1 MKKII
6 KRIIIIVVIL
16 AIIVG
21 GIFAGM
27 QYSNS
32 KKTATV
38 SLASNYGMSDYW
50 GDSISSSGTVASQGA
65 QSVYVTS
72 SDSIASINVTEGD
85 LVNEGDVLM
94 TLKSETQDIA
104 GKTLELDQAKA
115 TLTIYQNKLNKLMST
130 QPVPDANYIASSND
144 ERDIE
149 YVGSRIYTLKADNFG
164 YSLSAEGQ
172 SAGKVAEKYYDIN
185 GDFTAA
191 VYYTPDGGTL
201 DEDKFKEQYK
211 EAYDALNGDSW
222 ADYFN
227 CQEQKEIYTY
237 VKYTFYYDSLNGNKI
252 LGEDQYDINGNL
264 ISKFTPQTG
273 YTATQLNDEIISAKK
288 SVQEQ
293 DLAVRK
299 CQSELDTMLS
309 STNGGVVYAKTTGK
323 VAKLQDKD
331 NININK
337 PFMTITAT
345 EDFYIEGSIGE
356 FYLDLVHEGDVAT
369 VSSWESGVSTEATI
383 TSISDRPD
391 TSGNYYSSSGN
402 TNSSAYVFKASFDQS
417 SGIEI
422 GEAVDISITPT
433 TSEDAG
439 NAFYLQTSLIRK
451 DAGGS
456 YVMKMDENNQLEKVY
471 VKVGK
476 NVYNYYTEIK
486 SGLTADDYVA
496 FPYGNGAVVGMNCT
510 VADYLEE

>member
-6 KRIIIIVVIL
+6 NRIIIIVVVI
-16 AIIVG
+16 AIAAG
-21 GIFAGM
+21 LIFAGM

-72 SDSIASINVTEGD
+72 SESIASINVAEGD
-85 LVNEGDVLM
+85 LVKEGDLLM
-94 TLKSETQDIA
+94 TLKSENQDIA
-104 GKTLELDQAKA
+104 GKTLELEHAKA
-115 TLTIYQNKLNKLMST
+115 TLNIYQNKLNKLMST
-130 QPVPDANYIASSND
+130 QPVPDANYIASSDD

-149 YVGSRIYTLKADNFG
+149 YVGSRIYTLKEDNFG
-164 YSLSAEGQ
+164 YKLSDEDK
-172 SAGKVAEKYYDIN
+172 SSGKVAEKYYDIN
-185 GDFTAA
+185 GNFTSA

-201 DEDKFKEQYK
+201 DEENYK
-211 EAYDALNGDSW
+211 KHYEEAYNALNGDSW
-222 ADYFN
+222 TDYFN
-227 CQEQKEIYTY
+227 CQENKEIYTY

-264 ISKFTPQTG
+264 ISKFTPKTG
-273 YTATQLNDEIISAKK
+273 YTATQLNDEIISAQKEVK
-288 SVQEQ
+288 EQ
-293 DLAVRK
+293 DLTVRK
-299 CQSELDTMLS
+299 CQSQLDTMLAS
-309 STNGGVVYAKTTGK
+309 SNGGGVYAKTTGK

-356 FYLDLVHEGDVAT
+356 FYLDSINVGDVAT
-369 VSSWESGVSTEATI
+369 VSSWESGASTEATI
-383 TSISDRPD
+383 ISISDRPD

-417 SGIEI
+417 SGIDI

-433 TSEDAG
+433 TNEEDG

-451 DAGGS
+451 DAAGS
-456 YVMKMDENNQLEKVY
+456 YVMKMNENKQLEKTY

-476 NVYNYYTEIK
+476 NVYNYYTQIK
-486 SGLTADDYVA
+486 SGLTGDDYVA
-496 FPYGNGAVVGMNCT
+496 FPYGNGAVEGMNCT
-510 VADYLEE
+510 TADFLEE